1 MYKLENF
8 FKPINDKVY
17 AEVIP
22 SKRFKDN
29 DGNYAIWKI
38 QSISEDENDA
48 IIKASTH
55 KGERDLEEYEENLIL
70 ATVVE
75 PKLNDE
81 RLCKAYNCND
91 PSKVVKKMLLA
102 GEYRKLVDAI
112 FKTCGFNN
120 AEDIFVE
127 AKN

>member
-8 FKPINDKVY
+8 LKPIKEKEY
-17 AEVIP
+17 AEVVP
-22 SKRFKDN
+22 SKRFKDS
-29 DGNYAIWKI
+29 DGDYAVWKI

-55 KGERDLEEYEENLIL
+55 NGERDFDEYEENLIL
-70 ATVVE
+70 AAVVE

-91 PSKVVKKMLLA
+91 PSKVIKKMLLA
-102 GEYRKLVDAI
+102 GEYRKLVNAI
-112 FKTCGFNN
+112 FKVCAFNN
-120 AEDIFVE
+120 TEDIFVE

>member
-8 FKPINDKVY
+8 LKPINEKVY
-17 AEVIP
+17 ADIVP
-22 SKRFKDN
+22 SKRFKDS
-29 DGNYAIWKI
+29 DGNYAVWKI

-55 KGERDLEEYEENLIL
+55 NNERNFNEYEENLIL

-91 PSKVVKKMLLA
+91 PGKIVKKMLLA
-102 GEYRKLVDAI
+102 GEYRKLIGAI
-112 FKTCGFNN
+112 YKVCAFNTE
-120 AEDIFVE
+120 EDIFVE